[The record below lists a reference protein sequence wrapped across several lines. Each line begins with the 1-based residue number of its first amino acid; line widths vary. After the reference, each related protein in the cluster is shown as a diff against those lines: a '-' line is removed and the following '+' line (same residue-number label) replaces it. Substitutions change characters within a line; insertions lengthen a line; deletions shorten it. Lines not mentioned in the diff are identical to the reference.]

1 MRERIR
7 IGIVALLL
15 LNAGLFVG
23 CGKDEEKS
31 EAEVKSSAA
40 TPVQVV
46 QVVRGDISALLSYTG
61 SIKPLRQ
68 INVVPDIP
76 GKIAKIYV
84 TEGDRVRPDQVLA
97 ELEPRTAQL
106 QSEQAE
112 AGLAVAEANFNS
124 ASKDWERTR
133 ELYEKGT
140 ISPQQVEK
148 AQLGYEAAKAQ
159 LQQAGSGLKLARH
172 QLEVSVMKAPFGGII
187 TGKNMN
193 EGEYINPAMG
203 GMGPEGSSVVTLMDL
218 SQVKIEIQVSERDVG
233 KIRVGQDARVTVD
246 AYPGKTFR
254 GNVSNVHPAAHP
266 ISRTF
271 KVEIAV
277 VNPDLTLRA
286 GTDAGVKLSIEVH
299 KGVLLVPEKSVL
311 EQAGACFLFVADGD
325 TARRREVKPGLR
337 SEGLVEIIEGVRE
350 GETVIGEG
358 NYGLKDGAKIMSN
371 EQ

>member
-1 MRERIR
+1 MRKRIW
-7 IGIVALLL
+7 IGIVALSLL
-15 LNAGLFVG
+15 SAGLFVG
-23 CGKDEEKS
+23 CGKDD
-31 EAEVKSSAA
+31 EAGESQVKSAAA

-61 SIKPLRQ
+61 SIKPWRE

-76 GKIAKIYV
+76 GKVAKIYV
-84 TEGDRVRPDQVLA
+84 REGDRAKPDQVLA
-97 ELEPRTAQL
+97 ELDTRTAQL

-112 AGLAVAEANFNS
+112 AGLAVARANFSS

-133 ELYEKGT
+133 ELHEKGT

-159 LQQAGSGLKLARH
+159 LQQAKSGLKLARH

-203 GMGPEGSSVVTLMDL
+203 GMGPGGGSVVTLMDL
-218 SQVKIEIQVSERDVG
+218 SKVKIEVQASERELG

-246 AYPGKTFR
+246 AYPGKMFF

-277 VNPDLTLRA
+277 VNPDLILKA

-325 TARRREVKPGLR
+325 IARRRGVKTGLR

-350 GETVIGEG
+350 GEKVIGEG